1 MVIYPPN
8 FIWKVMIMSWQPNRQ
23 SDSTLQ
29 QQIVQWVTAQVE
41 RGDWAAGIKLPP
53 QRQLTMQFGV
63 NRSTVQQALEELKA
77 MGILEATVGSGV
89 YVTRNSWHALLQQ
102 TQPNWQNY
110 IETSLHKPN
119 YHTIQLINEYEQRDD
134 VIRLGTGELAP
145 SLLPTEEIEASL
157 RELSLQPKTL
167 GYSSPQG
174 NDELRAAICDYV
186 QKRGIEAEPQNVCIV
201 SGALQALQLI
211 AVGLLEQ
218 GSIVFQEPTSYLNSV
233 HPFQS
238 VGMQMI
244 GIQRDEQLAQTLSQ
258 RKRKKQAVF
267 YAIPTL
273 HNPTNHVWTS
283 LEKKQLYE
291 VCQAERI
298 PIIEDDVYHELLFD
312 DPLPPIKAMDSSGQ
326 VLYIGSVSKSLSPG
340 LRIGWLIGPTTVIER
355 LADIKMQTDYGSS
368 AISQEIVLH
377 WLRSGKYEKHL
388 IRLRQQLQNR
398 ADFTE
403 RILQEKFRGVADW
416 HKPKGGFYIWLKFHK
431 PVVDKDFFLK
441 LLQRRVLINPGYI
454 YDLQDQHHVR
464 LSYAYATYEE
474 LEEGLDILYECV
486 MEATD
491 IL

>member
-1 MVIYPPN
+1 MG
-8 FIWKVMIMSWQPNRQ
+8 WQPSRK
-23 SDSTLQ
+23 SGHTLQ

-41 RGDWAAGIKLPP
+41 RGDWAAGTKLPT
-53 QRQLTMQFGV
+53 QRQLAMQFGV
-63 NRSTVQQALEELKA
+63 NRSTVQQALDELKA
-77 MGILEATVGSGV
+77 IGILEAKVGSGV

-102 TQPNWQNY
+102 TQPNWQKY

-145 SLLPTEEIEASL
+145 SLLPTEKIEASL

-174 NDELRAAICDYV
+174 NDQLRAAICDYV

-218 GSIVFQEPTSYLNSV
+218 GSIVFQESTSYLNSV

-273 HNPTNHVWTS
+273 HNPTNHVWAS

-291 VCQAERI
+291 VCQAARI

-312 DPLPPIKAMDSSGQ
+312 DPSPPIKAMDSSGQ
-326 VLYIGSVSKSLSPG
+326 VLYIGSVSKTLSPG

-368 AISQEIVLH
+368 AISQELVLH
-377 WLRSGKYEKHL
+377 WLQSGKYEKHL
-388 IRLRQQLQNR
+388 IRLRQQLQDR

-403 RILQEKFRGVADW
+403 QILQEKFRELADW
-416 HKPKGGFYIWLKFHK
+416 NKPKGGFYIWLKFHY
-431 PVVDKDFFLK
+431 PVVDKDFFVK
-441 LLQRRVLINPGYI
+441 LLQHRVLINPGYI
-454 YDLQDQHHVR
+454 YDPQDQHHIR

-474 LEEGLDILYECV
+474 MQEGLQILYDYV
-486 MEATD
+486 VEATD
-491 IL
+491 IGNGSKVSKK

>member
-1 MVIYPPN
+1 MG
-8 FIWKVMIMSWQPNRQ
+8 WQPSRK
-23 SDSTLQ
+23 SGHTLQ

-41 RGDWAAGIKLPP
+41 RGDWAAGTKLPT
-53 QRQLTMQFGV
+53 QRQLAMQFGV
-63 NRSTVQQALEELKA
+63 NRSTVQQALDELKA
-77 MGILEATVGSGV
+77 IGILEAKVGSGV

-102 TQPNWQNY
+102 TQPNWQKY

-174 NDELRAAICDYV
+174 NDQLRAAICDYV

-218 GSIVFQEPTSYLNSV
+218 GSIVFQESTSYLNSV

-273 HNPTNHVWTS
+273 HNPTNHVWAS
-283 LEKKQLYE
+283 LEKNSYMRSAKQH
-291 VCQAERI
+291 A
-298 PIIEDDVYHELLFD
+298 
-312 DPLPPIKAMDSSGQ
+312 
-326 VLYIGSVSKSLSPG
+326 
-340 LRIGWLIGPTTVIER
+340 
-355 LADIKMQTDYGSS
+355 
-368 AISQEIVLH
+368 
-377 WLRSGKYEKHL
+377 
-388 IRLRQQLQNR
+388 
-398 ADFTE
+398 
-403 RILQEKFRGVADW
+403 
-416 HKPKGGFYIWLKFHK
+416 
-431 PVVDKDFFLK
+431 FL
-441 LLQRRVLINPGYI
+441 
-454 YDLQDQHHVR
+454 
-464 LSYAYATYEE
+464 
-474 LEEGLDILYECV
+474 
-486 MEATD
+486 
-491 IL
+491 